1 MPWRDRIDATGFKV
15 RCRLICTTGNYKFCI
30 VQEKNQISSLFRA
43 RLQTL
48 LSSRGVSQRQVAL
61 ATGLSQ
67 QTVNNYLRAVSKLPG
82 AHELL
87 ALSRY
92 FGVSMEYF
100 VDDNENAHSGSA
112 ENKVSKLPPVV
123 PASEVRR
130 AAERMDRYAE
140 ELHTE
145 AERLKRLTGN
155 L

>member
-1 MPWRDRIDATGFKV
+1 MPWHVRIDATLIEV
-15 RCRLICTTGNYKFCI
+15 RCRFIHSTGNYKICMA
-30 VQEKNQISSLFRA
+30 QEKTQISLLFRA

-48 LSSRGVSQRQVAL
+48 LSERGVSQRQVAL

-100 VDDNENAHSGSA
+100 VVGDEGTHSGPASKKA
-112 ENKVSKLPPVV
+112 SKLPPVV

-140 ELHTE
+140 EIRAE
-145 AERLKRLTGN
+145 ADRLKKLSGN
-155 L
+155 S

>member
-1 MPWRDRIDATGFKV
+1 MPPRVEIDATGFKV
-15 RCRLICTTGNYKFCI
+15 RCRLIYAIDNYIFCI

-43 RLQTL
+43 RLQAL
-48 LSSRGVSQRQVAL
+48 LSERGISQRQVAL

-87 ALSRY
+87 VLSRY

-100 VDDNENAHSGSA
+100 VVGDEETRSGPAGKKSP
-112 ENKVSKLPPVV
+112 ELPPVV

-130 AAERMDRYAE
+130 AAERMDGYAE
-140 ELHTE
+140 ELRAE
-145 AERLKRLTGN
+145 AKRLKKLSGHS
-155 L
+155 

>member
-1 MPWRDRIDATGFKV
+1 MDATGFKV
-15 RCRLICTTGNYKFCI
+15 RCRLIYATGNYKFCI
-30 VQEKNQISSLFRA
+30 VQEKNQISSLFRT

-48 LSSRGVSQRQVAL
+48 LSERGVSQRQVAL

-100 VDDNENAHSGSA
+100 VDDSEGKDSRPAAKKTPH
-112 ENKVSKLPPVV
+112 LPPAV

-130 AAERMDRYAE
+130 AAERMDRYSE
-140 ELHTE
+140 ELRVE
-145 AERLKRLTGN
+145 AERLKKLSGN
-155 L
+155 S